1 MNLQTEKMNDGKDSG
16 MAEASQVFVIP
27 VIMQRHTGEK
37 EDYHV

>member
-1 MNLQTEKMNDGKDSG
+1 MTAKIVG

-27 VIMQRHTGEK
+27 VIMQCHAGEK